1 MKQPD
6 EKSVA
11 VIGGGIAG
19 IQCALDLASVGVKVY
34 LVEKSGSIGGRMA
47 MLDKTFPTNDCSMCI
62 LAPKM
67 IECLRSANVTII
79 TCADVENIS
88 GSPGDVDVTI
98 RRRQL
103 EVDEIKCTGCGECA
117 NVCPVSIPNAF
128 DGGLSEKKAI
138 SKTFPQAVPNVF
150 RIERFGEVPCA
161 GACPA
166 GLSTQAYSA
175 LVAEGRFGE
184 ALSVILDTMPFAGV
198 CGRVCPHPCEDACNR
213 KDVDDPVGLA
223 ALKRAAADFG
233 WDEEKPPA
241 PPPLEGG
248 ARKGKVAV
256 VGSGPA
262 GLAAAYDLAR
272 MGHEVKVFEAAE
284 KPGGMLTWGIP
295 AWRLPRE
302 IVEREIALVESLGV
316 KIRTGVRVGKDISFD
331 ALRRQGFDAIVAAVG
346 AHVGLA
352 LGIRGEESRGVIP
365 AVELLKKVNSETDV
379 DIRQGDSVVVIGGGN
394 AAVDAARACLRLGAG
409 RVVIAYRRT
418 RREMPALAWEVDAAR
433 EEGVELMLLVAPDQV
448 LERGGAV
455 SGISLVRME
464 LGEPDESGRRRPVAI
479 AGSAFDIPA
488 DVIIPAI
495 GQAPMIGSLRL
506 EGKSAETDRGL
517 VKVDRDTMATSL
529 PGLYACGDATTGPA
543 TVIEAVA
550 AGKRA
555 ARAIDARIQDP
566 AADVRDVVRDV
577 VRGFSPAPAPAPAH
591 DRKPISLE
599 DLEARVKK
607 EFQKKPAQKMYCLA
621 PKERRKTFEEV
632 ETGFT
637 KEQAM
642 AEAARC
648 LACGGCCRCG
658 SCVKACEAKA
668 IDLSRSEE
676 TQTLRV
682 DACVLAFGFDLMPA
696 SDVPEYGYGELND
709 VITAMELE
717 RLLNASGPTG
727 GEVLRPSDGKHPKK
741 IAFIQCVGSRDLR
754 HHHHCSAVCC
764 MHAAKEAV
772 LLREHD
778 AGASSV
784 VFYTDL
790 RASGKGFQD
799 YIARAGE
806 EYGVTFVRGR
816 PGRVASSG
824 DGRLAVHYED
834 TTQRT
839 RASMEADLVVLCSA
853 MIPPAFERDIEDIFG
868 VETTKEGFVR
878 LPDPLHNPCATSH
891 PAVFACGFCTGPKD
905 IPDSV
910 IDATSAASSAAAL
923 VLKL

>member
-1 MKQPD
+1 MQKPE
-6 EKSVA
+6 EKTVA

-19 IQCALDLASVGVKVY
+19 IQCSLDLASVGVKVY
-34 LVEKSGSIGGRMA
+34 LVEKSGSLGGRMA

-79 TCADVENIS
+79 TCAEVENIS
-88 GSPGDVDVTI
+88 GGPGDVDVTI
-98 RRRQL
+98 RRSRL
-103 EVDEIKCTGCGECA
+103 EVDEVKCTGCGDCA
-117 NVCPVSIPNAF
+117 NVCPVSLPNAF
-128 DGGLSEKKAI
+128 DHGLSEKKAI

-161 GACPA
+161 EACPA

-175 LVAEGRFGE
+175 LVAEGRFGD

-213 KDVDDPVGLA
+213 KDVDDPIGLA

-233 WDEEKPPA
+233 WDEKKPPT
-241 PPPLEGG
+241 PPLLEGG
-248 ARKGKVAV
+248 ERKGKVAV
-256 VGSGPA
+256 AGSGPA

-284 KPGGMLTWGIP
+284 KPGGMLTYGIP

-302 IVEREIALVESLGV
+302 IIDREIALVESLGV
-316 KIRTGVRVGKDISFD
+316 KIRTGVRVGKDISYD

-346 AHVGLA
+346 AHASLPMGVE
-352 LGIRGEESRGVIP
+352 GEKSRGVIT
-365 AVELLKKVNSETDV
+365 AVELLRKVNSDEDV
-379 DIRQGDSVVVIGGGN
+379 EVRPGDSVVVIGGGN

-409 RVVIAYRRT
+409 RVIIAYRRT
-418 RREMPALAWEVDAAR
+418 RREMPALAWEVDAA
-433 EEGVELMLLVAPDQV
+433 EQEGVELMLLVAPGKI
-448 LERGGAV
+448 LERDGAV
-455 SGISLVRME
+455 SGIRLVRME
-464 LGEPDESGRRRPVAI
+464 LGEPDESGRRRPVESK
-479 AGSAFDIPA
+479 GSAFDIPA
-488 DVIIPAI
+488 DMIIPAI
-495 GQAPMIGSLRL
+495 GQAPLIGSLRL
-506 EGKSAETDRGL
+506 EGKGVEADRGL
-517 VKVDRDTMATSL
+517 VKVDQGTMATSL

-555 ARAIDARIQDP
+555 ARAIDAYIQDP
-566 AADVRDVVRDV
+566 DADVRDV
-577 VRGFSPAPAPAPAH
+577 VRGFSPAPTPGS
-591 DRKPISLE
+591 KTISLE
-599 DLEARVKK
+599 DLAARVKK
-607 EFQKKPAQKMYCLA
+607 EFEKKPAQEMYCLA
-621 PKERRKTFEEV
+621 PEQRRETFEEV

-658 SCVKACEAKA
+658 SCAVACEAKA

-676 TQTLRV
+676 KQTLRV

-696 SDVPEYGYGELND
+696 EDVPEYGYGELKD

-717 RLLNASGPTG
+717 RLLNASGPTD

-741 IAFIQCVGSRDLR
+741 IAFVQCVGSRDLR

-764 MHAAKEAV
+764 MHAVKEAV

-799 YIARAGE
+799 YIARAE
-806 EYGVTFVRGR
+806 QEYGVTFIRGR
-816 PGRVASSG
+816 PGGVAQNG
-824 DGRLAVHYED
+824 DGRLVVHYED
-834 TTQRT
+834 TPQRR

-853 MIPPAFERDIEDIFG
+853 MIPPAFERNIEDIFS
-868 VETTKEGFVR
+868 VETTKEGFVSQ
-878 LPDPLHNPCATSH
+878 PDPLHTPCATSN

-910 IDATSAASSAAAL
+910 IEATSAASSAAAL

>member
-1 MKQPD
+1 MQQPD
-6 EKSVA
+6 EKAVA

-19 IQCALDLASVGVKVY
+19 IQCALDLASVGVKVF
-34 LVEKSGSIGGRMA
+34 LVEKSGSLGGRMA

-79 TCADVENIS
+79 TCADVEKIS
-88 GSPGDVDVTI
+88 GKPGDVGVTI

-103 EVDEIKCTGCGECA
+103 EVDEVKCTGCGDCA
-117 NVCPVSIPNAF
+117 NVCPVSLPNAF

-150 RIERFGEVPCA
+150 RIDRFGQVPCA
-161 GACPA
+161 EACPA

-175 LVAEGRFGE
+175 LVADGRFAD

-213 KDVDDPVGLA
+213 KDVDQPIGLA

-233 WDEEKPPA
+233 WDENA
-241 PPPLEGG
+241 PPSPPPMEGG
-248 ARKGKVAV
+248 ERKGKVAV

-284 KPGGMLTWGIP
+284 KPGGMLTYGIP
-295 AWRLPRE
+295 AWRLPRG
-302 IVEREIALVESLGV
+302 IIDREIALVESLGV
-316 KIRTGVRVGKDISFD
+316 KIRTGVRVGQDISFD
-331 ALRRQGFDAIVAAVG
+331 ALQREGFDAIVAAVG
-346 AHVGLA
+346 AHASLPLRV
-352 LGIRGEESRGVIP
+352 RGEKSRGVIP
-365 AVELLKKVNSETDV
+365 AVELLRKVNSEKDV

-418 RREMPALAWEVDAAR
+418 RREMPALAWEVDAALQ
-433 EEGVELMLLVAPDQV
+433 EGVDLMLLVAPQEI

-455 SGISLVRME
+455 SGIRLVRME

-479 AGSAFDIPA
+479 EGSAFDIPA

-495 GQAPMIGSLRL
+495 GQEPLIGSLRL
-506 EGKSAETDRGL
+506 EGKSVEADRGL
-517 VKVDRDTMATSL
+517 VKVDQDTMATSL

-555 ARAIDARIQDP
+555 ARAIDAYIQDP
-566 AADVRDVVRDV
+566 DAQSISRSGVGEALA
-577 VRGFSPAPAPAPAH
+577 S
-591 DRKPISLE
+591 RKTDSNPISLT
-599 DLEARVKK
+599 DLAARVKK
-607 EFQKKPAQKMYCLA
+607 EFEKKPAQQMYCLA
-621 PKERRKTFEEV
+621 PKERRETFEEV

-642 AEAARC
+642 VEAARC

-696 SDVPEYGYGELND
+696 GDVPEYRYGELKD

-717 RLLNASGPTG
+717 RLLNASGPTD

-764 MHAAKEAV
+764 MHAVKEAV

-778 AGASSV
+778 VDASSV

-816 PGRVASSG
+816 PGGVAQNG
-824 DGRLAVHYED
+824 DGSLVVHYED
-834 TTQRT
+834 TSQRT

-853 MIPPAFERDIEDIFG
+853 MIPPAFERNIEEIFS
-868 VETTKEGFVR
+868 VETTRAGFVR
-878 LPDPLHNPCATSH
+878 LPDPLLNPCATSH

-910 IDATSAASSAAAL
+910 IEATSAASSAAAL